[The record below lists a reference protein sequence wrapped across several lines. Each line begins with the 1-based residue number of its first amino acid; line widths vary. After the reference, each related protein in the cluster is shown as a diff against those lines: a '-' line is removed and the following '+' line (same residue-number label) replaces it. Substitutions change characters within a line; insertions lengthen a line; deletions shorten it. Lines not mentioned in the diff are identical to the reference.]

1 MKPLAKDGP
10 CRNVLPLLYR
20 VQIHMNLR
28 DHRHLSVNQ
37 VRVGNCAIYFQFA
50 FECHFEGIK
59 KGMGVGN
66 GHKGELCNKK
76 GLC

>member
-1 MKPLAKDGP
+1 MKPSAKDDP

-37 VRVGNCAIYFQFA
+37 VRVGNCAIYFQFRIRM
-50 FECHFEGIK
+50 FFGIGRGFLEDLGR
-59 KGMGVGN
+59 GMVG
-66 GHKGELCNKK
+66 
-76 GLC
+76 